1 MPSKHIYLPLFL
13 IFTLFFPSLTSAQSS
28 KKAEPMVLQHADE
41 LQSNLDEENQIVSLF
56 GRVWFKQGKMDL
68 KSQRAIW
75 YKKSGLVVFMG
86 EVNITDVEY
95 DLRAD
100 KVTYYQNSKRAVA
113 EGKVK
118 LIDKVQDIILT
129 GEEAEYKKQEEFLT
143 FRQSP
148 ALILDPH
155 KKDSA
160 LTVTAQI
167 MEYSRQTQIGTAI
180 GQVQI
185 TKGDLIAACGRAIF
199 YRQENKI
206 ILSENPQVIQKESRI
221 SGSQMTLFLKDNK
234 LEQIEVEQAQG
245 LYKNVKDTLKN
256 IREENLLSGKK
267 MVFSLRD
274 EQIAEIKV
282 IGNAQ
287 SLYSPATED
296 TSIIPKNLA
305 SGDTVQIFLTNGE
318 VKKVI
323 ISGGAQGEY
332 YFTPETRDTLNI
344 EDTVRYQASVIEY
357 QVDQQKIKLLGNSQL
372 NWKSISLNAEE
383 IDYDLKKENLLAY
396 GRKSAQDG
404 ETTYVGAPVLKDGSE
419 QIVGKQM
426 AYDLKAKKGKVWA
439 GETNLE
445 AGIYR
450 GELLRKISEDELLV
464 NSARFTTCDK
474 NDPHYYF
481 GSSKMKIITQDKVI
495 ARPVVLYVA
504 GLPIAALPFYIFPI
518 KPGRHSGFLAL
529 DFGNFTGLDRF
540 VRNIGYYWAASQY
553 WDLETALDVYEQGG
567 IILRGSAR
575 YALRYLLNGSV
586 SGSFKREI
594 QKSLFTETKNYR
606 WDLQVNHYQTFS
618 PTFTMSAYGTFLSDR
633 NYYRDFNLNADERRN
648 RILRSQVNFSKRWS
662 TIGASLALDQNLN
675 LDTEN
680 RTLYLPRA
688 TISKSSSPI
697 FPGKQS
703 ASKEWYNF
711 IYYSLN
717 SNFTNL
723 DQRDKDTSGAFLY
736 KKFMTSDNFLSLNFS
751 QNILRYFSFSPRVNY
766 RETWYYVFNTNLSQ
780 KDSVPIENF
789 ERRGTYDLGVN
800 LQTNLYGTFMTKIGN
815 LLGFRHVMT
824 PSVGFGWQPKF
835 TENEALRIF
844 TGSGGFSSERQFMN
858 FSLNNLFQMKMK
870 QNDQERKIELFNL
883 NFASGYNFKAPVRKL
898 SPLSTILR
906 TAAIPHLDLAL
917 SAVHDFY
924 HPTSNKFLRFS
935 PRLVTF
941 NISGNL
947 YFQGTSA
954 TEAPQTEGYSSSSKS
969 NWKVAVSHNYSEI
982 RAVSA
987 TVKTHW
993 LGFNTQFPVT
1003 RNWFLT
1009 YSSRYDVEQKKFAD
1023 QTFEIYR
1030 DLHCWEARLVWVP
1043 EGFREGFYFR
1053 INIKALPDVKFEKG
1067 PGGLGGFLQQTL
1079 Y

>member
-1 MPSKHIYLPLFL
+1 MPARHIYLPVFL
-13 IFTLFFPSLTSAQSS
+13 ILALFFPCLTSAQSPR
-28 KKAEPMVLQHADE
+28 KAEPMVLQHADE

-56 GRVWFKQGKMDL
+56 GNVCFKQGKMDL

-75 YKKSGLVVFMG
+75 YKKSGLVILMG

-113 EGKVK
+113 ERKVK
-118 LIDKVQDIILT
+118 LIDKVQNVILT
-129 GEEAEYKKQEEFLT
+129 GEEAEYKKLEEFLT

-148 ALILDPH
+148 TLILDSH

-160 LTVTAQI
+160 LSVAAQI

-185 TKGDLIAACGRAIF
+185 NRGDLKATCGRAVF
-199 YRQENKI
+199 FRLENKI
-206 ILSENPQVIQKESRI
+206 ILSEEPQVIQKESQI
-221 SGSQMTLFLKDNK
+221 SGREMTLFLKDNK

-245 LYKNVKDTLKN
+245 LYKNTKDTLKN
-256 IREENLLSGKK
+256 VQEENLLSGKK
-267 MVFSLRD
+267 MVFYLKD
-274 EQIAEIKV
+274 EQIQEIKV

-287 SLYSPATED
+287 SLYSPASED
-296 TSIIPKNLA
+296 TSRIPKNLA
-305 SGDTVQIFLTNGE
+305 SGDTVQIFLTEGE
-318 VKKVI
+318 VKKVLI
-323 ISGGAQGEY
+323 AGGAQGEY
-332 YFTPETRDTLNI
+332 YFTPETRDTLNL
-344 EDTVRYQASVIEY
+344 EDTVRYLASAIEY
-357 QVDQQKIKLLGNSQL
+357 QVEEEKIKLQGNSQL
-372 NWKSISLNAEE
+372 NWRSISLNAEE
-383 IDYDLKKENLLAY
+383 IDYDLKKETLLAY
-396 GRKSAQDG
+396 GKKSAQEA

-426 AYDLKAKKGKVWA
+426 AYDLKAKKGKVWS
-439 GETNLE
+439 GETDFE
-445 AGIYR
+445 PGIYR
-450 GELLRKISEDELLV
+450 GELIRKISEDELLV
-464 NSARFTTCDK
+464 NSGRFTTCEK

-518 KPGRHSGFLAL
+518 KPGRHSGFLPL

-553 WDLETALDVYEQGG
+553 WDLETALDVYEQSG
-567 IILRGSAR
+567 IILRGSSR
-575 YALRYLLNGSV
+575 YAVRYLFSGSV

-594 QKSLFTETKNYR
+594 QKNLFTETKNYR

-662 TIGASLALDQNLN
+662 SIGTSLALDQNLN
-675 LDTEN
+675 LDTES
-680 RTLYLPRA
+680 RTLFLPKA

-697 FPGKQS
+697 FPGGSTGTK
-703 ASKEWYNF
+703 KWYNF

-723 DQRDKDTSGAFLY
+723 DQRDKDTSGTFLY

-751 QNILRYFSFSPRVNY
+751 QNIFRYFSFSPRVNY
-766 RETWYYVFNTNLSQ
+766 RETWYYIFNTNLS
-780 KDSVPIENF
+780 KDSVATENF
-789 ERRGTYDLGVN
+789 KRRGTYDLGVN
-800 LQTNLYGTFMTKIGN
+800 LQTNLYGTFSTRVGN
-815 LLGFRHVMT
+815 LIGFRHVMT

-844 TGSGGFSSERQFMN
+844 TGAGGFSSARQFMN
-858 FSLNNLFQMKMK
+858 FSLNNLFQMKIR
-870 QNDQERKIELFNL
+870 QNEQERKFELFNL
-883 NFASGYNFKAPVRKL
+883 NFSSGYDFKALTRKL
-898 SPLSTILR
+898 SPLSTVLR

-924 HPTSNKFLRFS
+924 DPLTSKFLRFS
-935 PRLVTF
+935 PRLATF
-941 NISGNL
+941 NISGSLN
-947 YFQGTSA
+947 FQGASA
-954 TEAPQTEGYSSSSKS
+954 TEAPPTEGYSGSSKN
-969 NWKVAVSHNYSEI
+969 NWRVVLSHNYSEI
-982 RAVSA
+982 RGNSA

-993 LGFNTQFPVT
+993 LGFNTQFLVT

-1009 YSSRYDVEQKKFAD
+1009 YSSRYDFDQKQFAD
-1023 QTFEIYR
+1023 QNFEIYR

-1043 EGFREGFYFR
+1043 DGFREGFYFR

-1067 PGGLGGFLQQTL
+1067 PGGLGGFLEQAL
-1079 Y
+1079 R

>member
-1 MPSKHIYLPLFL
+1 MPAKHLYLLLLL
-13 IFTLFFPSLTSAQSS
+13 IFTLFFPGLTSAQST

-75 YKKSGLVVFMG
+75 YKNSGLVIFMG

-95 DLRAD
+95 DLKAD
-100 KVTYYQNSKRAVA
+100 KITYYQNSKRAVA

-129 GEEAEYKKQEEFLT
+129 GDEAEYRKQEEFLT
-143 FRQSP
+143 FRNSP
-148 ALILDPH
+148 VLILDSH
-155 KKDSA
+155 KMDSS
-160 LTVTAQI
+160 LNVTAQI

-185 TKGDLIAACGRAIF
+185 DRGDLKATCGRAVF
-199 YRQENKI
+199 FRQDDKI
-206 ILSENPQVIQKESRI
+206 ILSENPRVIQKESQI
-221 SGSQMTLFLKDNK
+221 SGSQMTLFLKDNQ

-267 MVFSLRD
+267 MVFYLKD

-305 SGDTVQIFLTNGE
+305 SGDTVQIFLASGE

-332 YFTPETRDTLNI
+332 YFTPETGDTLNL
-344 EDTVRYQASVIEY
+344 EDTVRYQASAIEY
-357 QVDQQKIKLLGNSQL
+357 QVDQEKIKLLGNSQL
-372 NWKSISLNAEE
+372 NWKTISLNAEE
-383 IDYDLKKENLLAY
+383 IDYDLKKEALLAY
-396 GRKSAQDG
+396 GRKSEQKG

-419 QIVGKQM
+419 QMVGKQM

-445 AGIYR
+445 AGVYR
-450 GELLRKISEDELLV
+450 GELLRKISDDELLV

-495 ARPVVLYVA
+495 ARPVVLYIA
-504 GLPIAALPFYIFPI
+504 GLPVAALPFYIFPI
-518 KPGRHSGFLAL
+518 KPGRHSGFLPL

-553 WDLETALDVYEQGG
+553 WDLETALDVYEQSG
-567 IILRGSAR
+567 IILRGSTR
-575 YALRYLLNGSV
+575 YSVRYLLNGTV

-594 QKSLFTETKNYR
+594 QKNLFAETKNYR

-662 TIGASLALDQNLN
+662 TIGTSLALDQNLN

-697 FPGKQS
+697 FPGTSSQS
-703 ASKEWYNF
+703 KKWYNF

-723 DQRDKDTSGAFLY
+723 NQRDKDTSGSFLY

-751 QNILRYFSFSPRVNY
+751 QNIFRYFSFSPRVNY
-766 RETWYYVFNTNLSQ
+766 RETWYYVFNTNLS
-780 KDSVPIENF
+780 KDSVSTENF
-789 ERRGTYDLGVN
+789 ERRGTYDLGIN
-800 LQTNLYGTFMTKIGN
+800 FQTNLYGTFLTGIGN
-815 LLGFRHVMT
+815 VIGFRHVMT

-844 TGSGGFSSERQFMN
+844 TGAGGFSSQRQFMN

-883 NFASGYNFKAPVRKL
+883 NFASGYDFKTPTRKL

-924 HPTSNKFLRFS
+924 DPLTNKFLRFS
-935 PRLVTF
+935 PRLATF

-947 YFQGTSA
+947 NFQGTSA
-954 TEAPQTEGYSSSSKS
+954 TEAPPTEGYTSSSKN

-982 RAVSA
+982 RTSTA

-993 LGFNTQFPVT
+993 LGFNTQFLVT

-1009 YSSRYDVEQKKFAD
+1009 YSSRYDVEQKKFVD

-1043 EGFREGFYFR
+1043 DGFREGFYFR

-1067 PGGLGGFLQQTL
+1067 PGGLGGFLEQTL
-1079 Y
+1079 R

>member
-1 MPSKHIYLPLFL
+1 MRFKHTYLPLFL
-13 IFTLFFPSLTSAQSS
+13 VLTLFFPALISAQSS

-41 LQSNLDEENQIVSLF
+41 LQSNLDEENQVISLF
-56 GRVWFKQGKMDL
+56 GKVWFKQGKMDL
-68 KSQRAIW
+68 RSQRAVW
-75 YKKSGLVVFMG
+75 YKNSGLVIFMG

-148 ALILDPH
+148 TLILDPE

-160 LTVTAQI
+160 LNVTAQI

-185 TKGDLIAACGRAIF
+185 TKGNLKATCGRAIF
-199 YRQENKI
+199 YHQENKI
-206 ILSENPQVIQKESRI
+206 ILSENPQVIQKESQI

-256 IREENLLSGKK
+256 TQEENLLSGKK
-267 MVFSLRD
+267 MVFYLKD

-296 TSIIPKNLA
+296 TSRIPKNLA
-305 SGDTVQIFLTNGE
+305 SGDTVQIFLSNGE
-318 VKKVI
+318 VKKVVV
-323 ISGGAQGEY
+323 SGGAQGEY
-332 YFTPETRDTLNI
+332 YFSPETRDTLNL
-344 EDTVRYQASVIEY
+344 EDTVRYQASAIEY
-357 QVDQQKIKLLGNSQL
+357 QVGQEKIKLQGNSQL
-372 NWKSISLNAEE
+372 DWKTVTLNSEE
-383 IDYDLKKENLLAY
+383 IDYDLKQEYLLAY
-396 GRKSAQDG
+396 GKEI
-404 ETTYVGAPVLKDGSE
+404 ETEGKKEYVGSPILKDGSE
-419 QIVGKQM
+419 QIVGKKM
-426 AYDLKAKKGKVWA
+426 SYDLKTRKGKVWA

-450 GELLRKISEDELLV
+450 GELLRKISDEELLV

-481 GSSKMKIITQDKVI
+481 GSSKMKIITRDKVI

-504 GLPIAALPFYIFPI
+504 GLPIAVLPFYIFPI

-553 WDLETALDVYEQGG
+553 WDLETALDVYEQSG

-575 YALRYLLNGSV
+575 YAVRYLLSGSV
-586 SGSFKREI
+586 SGSFKKDTE
-594 QKSLFTETKNYR
+594 KTLFTETKNYR
-606 WDLQVNHYQTFS
+606 WDLNLSHSQTFS
-618 PTFTMSAYGTFLSDR
+618 PTFTFSAYGRFVSDR
-633 NYYRDFNLNADERRN
+633 NYDREFNLDPLTRRN
-648 RILRSQVNFSKRWS
+648 RILHSQANFSKRWS
-662 TIGASLALDQNLN
+662 TIGTSVALDQNLN
-675 LDTEN
+675 LDTES
-680 RTLYLPRA
+680 RTLFLPKA
-688 TISKSSSPI
+688 SLSKASSPI
-697 FPGKQS
+697 FPGDKT
-703 ASKEWYNF
+703 KTKKWYNF

-723 DQRDKDTSGAFLY
+723 NQRNPDTSGFLY
-736 KKFMTSDNFLSLNFS
+736 KKFLTSDNFLSLNFS
-751 QNILRYFSFSPRVNY
+751 QNILKYFSFSPRVNY

-800 LQTNLYGTFMTKIGN
+800 LQTNLYGTFLAKIGN
-815 LLGFRHVMT
+815 ILGFRHVLT
-824 PSVGFGWQPKF
+824 PSVGFGWQPKLM
-835 TENEALRIF
+835 ENEKLARF
-844 TGSGGFSSERQFMN
+844 TGAGGSSFERQFMN
-858 FSLNNLFQMKMK
+858 FSLNNLFQMKTK
-870 QNDQERKIELFNL
+870 QNDQERKIDLFNL
-883 NFASGYNFKAPVRKL
+883 NFGSGYNFKSLTQKL
-898 SPLSTILR
+898 SPLSTSLR
-906 TAAIPHLDLAL
+906 TTAIPHLDLAL

-924 HPTSNKFLRFS
+924 DPTTKKFLRFS
-935 PRLVTF
+935 PRLATF
-941 NISGNL
+941 NISSSLN
-947 YFQGTSA
+947 FQGTSTTA
-954 TEAPQTEGYSSSSKS
+954 APQSEGYTSSSKT
-969 NWKVAVSHNYSEI
+969 NWKVALSHNYSEI
-982 RAVSA
+982 RTASA
-987 TVKTHW
+987 TIKTHW

-1003 RNWFLT
+1003 RSWFLT
-1009 YSSRYDVEQKKFAD
+1009 YSSRYDFDQRKFAD

-1043 EGFREGFYFR
+1043 NGFREGFYFR

-1067 PGGLGGFLQQTL
+1067 PGGLGGFLRQTL

>member
-1 MPSKHIYLPLFL
+1 MIIDFMPSKHNYLPLLL
-13 IFTLFFPSLTSAQSS
+13 IFTLFFPGWISAQSS
-28 KKAEPMVLQHADE
+28 KKAEPMVLKHADE
-41 LQSNLDEENQIVSLF
+41 LQSNLDEKNHIISLF

-68 KSQRAIW
+68 RSQRAVW
-75 YKKSGLVVFMG
+75 YKKSGLVIFMG

-148 ALILDPH
+148 SLILDPH

-167 MEYSRQTQIGTAI
+167 LEYSRQTQIGTAI

-185 TKGDLIAACGRAIF
+185 TKGDLKATCGRAIF
-199 YRQENKI
+199 YQ
-206 ILSENPQVIQKESRI
+206 
-221 SGSQMTLFLKDNK
+221 
-234 LEQIEVEQAQG
+234 
-245 LYKNVKDTLKN
+245 
-256 IREENLLSGKK
+256 EENLLSGKK
-267 MVFSLRD
+267 MVFSLKD

-296 TSIIPKNLA
+296 TSRIPKNLA
-305 SGDTVQIFLTNGE
+305 SGDTVQIFLSNGE
-318 VKKVI
+318 VKKVM

-332 YFTPETRDTLNI
+332 YFTPETKDTLNL
-344 EDTVRYQASVIEY
+344 EDTVRYQASAIEY
-357 QVDQQKIKLLGNSQL
+357 QVDKEKIKLLGNSQL
-372 NWKSISLNAEE
+372 NWKTISLNAEE
-383 IDYDLKKENLLAY
+383 IDYDLKKEALLAY
-396 GRKSAQDG
+396 GRKTEQKG
-404 ETTYVGAPVLKDGSE
+404 ETTYVGAPVLKDNSE

-450 GELLRKISEDELLV
+450 GELLRKISDEELLV

-553 WDLETALDVYEQGG
+553 WDLETVLDVYEQSG
-567 IILRGSAR
+567 IILRGSAH
-575 YALRYLLNGSV
+575 YAVRYLLSGSV

-594 QKSLFTETKNYR
+594 QKNLFTETKNYR

-618 PTFTMSAYGTFLSDR
+618 PTFTVSAYGTFLSDR

-662 TIGASLALDQNLN
+662 TIGTSLALDQNLN
-675 LDTEN
+675 LDTES
-680 RTLYLPRA
+680 RTLFLPKA
-688 TISKSSSPI
+688 SLSKASSPI
-697 FPGKQS
+697 FPGTSSQS
-703 ASKEWYNF
+703 KKWYNF

-723 DQRDKDTSGAFLY
+723 NQRDKDTSGAFLY

-766 RETWYYVFNTNLSQ
+766 RETWYYVFNTNLS
-780 KDSVPIENF
+780 KDSVATENF
-789 ERRGTYDLGVN
+789 ERRGIYDLGVN
-800 LQTNLYGTFMTKIGN
+800 FQTNLYGTFLTRIGS
-815 LLGFRHVMT
+815 LIGFRHVMT

-844 TGSGGFSSERQFMN
+844 TGGGGFS
-858 FSLNNLFQMKMK
+858 
-870 QNDQERKIELFNL
+870 
-883 NFASGYNFKAPVRKL
+883 GG
-898 SPLSTILR
+898 R
-906 TAAIPHLDLAL
+906 T
-917 SAVHDFY
+917 
-924 HPTSNKFLRFS
+924 
-935 PRLVTF
+935 
-941 NISGNL
+941 
-947 YFQGTSA
+947 
-954 TEAPQTEGYSSSSKS
+954 
-969 NWKVAVSHNYSEI
+969 
-982 RAVSA
+982 
-987 TVKTHW
+987 
-993 LGFNTQFPVT
+993 
-1003 RNWFLT
+1003 
-1009 YSSRYDVEQKKFAD
+1009 
-1023 QTFEIYR
+1023 
-1030 DLHCWEARLVWVP
+1030 
-1043 EGFREGFYFR
+1043 
-1053 INIKALPDVKFEKG
+1053 
-1067 PGGLGGFLQQTL
+1067 
-1079 Y
+1079 